1 MRNDEPRTV
10 AIYDDVALRRACL
23 TSFLKAKAAEADAN
37 FRIAEVA
44 AETDDPP
51 GDARLA
57 LFNIGG
63 LSFRSPELASKL
75 EGFSRHHPTVP
86 FIILAEA
93 VDASDVVAALRAGA
107 HGYVAM
113 DMEPAFLFS
122 ALQFVASGGSFFPP
136 DALLG
141 PRDAPVGAERP
152 GGEREPGAVDHPRDP
167 ALTSRQSEV
176 LRFLGQ
182 GQSNK
187 QIARA
192 LSMCEATVKVHVR
205 QIMRKL
211 GATNRTQA
219 ALRAQERAGAGGPLP
234 LPA

>member
-1 MRNDEPRTV
+1 MFTHETYTL
-10 AIYDDVALRRACL
+10 AIHDDVALRRACL
-23 TSFLKAKAAEADAN
+23 MSFLEAKAVEASAN

-51 GDARLA
+51 EDAHLV
-57 LFNIGG
+57 LVSIGA
-63 LSFRSPELASKL
+63 LSFRSPEVVSKL
-75 EGFSRHHPTVP
+75 EGFRRQHPNVP
-86 FIILAEA
+86 FIVLADST
-93 VDASDVVAALRAGA
+93 DAADVVAALKAGA
-107 HGYVAM
+107 RGYVTRSV
-113 DMEPAFLFS
+113 EPAFLFS
-122 ALQFVASGGSFFPP
+122 VLRFVASGGSFVPP

-141 PRDAPVGAERP
+141 LHDAPVGAEHPQRQH
-152 GGEREPGAVDHPRDP
+152 EPGAADASKVR
-167 ALTSRQSEV
+167 ALTSRQCEV

-192 LSMCEATVKVHVR
+192 LSMCETTVKVHVR

-219 ALRAQERAGAGGPLP
+219 ALRAQERGRAGDPLL